1 MKASKED
8 LLSESE
14 MENLVKII
22 NRAYTW
28 GEEGM
33 WKISPVQRITS
44 QELEIRLKEEKI
56 LVLQKKAS
64 HMTDCDTI
72 GEFHQRYFIVNE
84 IIN

>member
-14 MENLVKII
+14 IEDLVKII

-44 QELEIRLKEEKI
+44 QELEIRLNEEKI

-64 HMTDCDTI
+64 NMTDCDII
-72 GEFHQRYFIVNE
+72 GEFHQRNLIVNE

>member
-8 LLSESE
+8 SLSESE
-14 MENLVKII
+14 IENLVKII

-44 QELEIRLKEEKI
+44 QELKIRLNEQKI

-64 HMTDCDTI
+64 STTDCNII
-72 GEFHQRYFIVNE
+72 GE
-84 IIN
+84 